1 MARRNTK
8 NATTQPPSTETTE
21 APTQSSTRQL
31 GFFLESALNQSIGGR
46 KPTSE
51 TGTATEVSQE
61 TPQESLVEQNY
72 AAPSTSPLDV
82 QIGGRHYKDMMIQP
96 IEFIS
101 ANKLGF
107 CEGNAIKYICR
118 YKDKG
123 GILDLQKAI
132 HYLQLLIEQRTLDG

>member
-1 MARRNTK
+1 
-8 NATTQPPSTETTE
+8 
-21 APTQSSTRQL
+21 
-31 GFFLESALNQSIGGR
+31 
-46 KPTSE
+46 
-51 TGTATEVSQE
+51 
-61 TPQESLVEQNY
+61 
-72 AAPSTSPLDV
+72 
-82 QIGGRHYKDMMIQP
+82 MMIQP